1 VFSVQPAPYY
11 CESDFSFD
19 SYGLSNLDIWSNQP
33 IYFIFG
39 QIKPPQNDLVRNK
52 VGSKFDRM
60 LNLRD
65 HELLLSF
72 GN

>member
-1 VFSVQPAPYY
+1 MFSVQPAPYY

-39 QIKPPQNDLVRNK
+39 QIKPPQN
-52 VGSKFDRM
+52 GDRYTTTGQ
-60 LNLRD
+60 LEGKGLI
-65 HELLLSF
+65 
-72 GN
+72 